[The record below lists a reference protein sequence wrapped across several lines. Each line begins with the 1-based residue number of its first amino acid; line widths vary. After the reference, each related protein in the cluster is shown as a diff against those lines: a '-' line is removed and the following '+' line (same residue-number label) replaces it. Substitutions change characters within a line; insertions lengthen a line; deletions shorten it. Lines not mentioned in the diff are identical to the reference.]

1 MISSNASESYI
12 SNEND
17 VDNGVVV
24 DVVAPAEKEFPAT
37 FDKVSFEYISKY
49 ASIEHNWLIV
59 SMGVSPEYNCM
70 SKLNFISFDISCV
83 GFILQS
89 SNVSFQS
96 FLIESYKLYRK
107 VDA

>member
-12 SNEND
+12 SNKND
-17 VDNGVVV
+17 VDNNVNDV
-24 DVVAPAEKEFPAT
+24 DVVPAENEFPAT

-59 SMGVSPEYNCM
+59 SMEVSPEYNRM
-70 SKLNFISFDISCV
+70 SKLNFISFDVSCV
-83 GFILQS
+83 GSILQS

-96 FLIESYKLYRK
+96 FLIESYNLYRK